1 MKGRGTRDEGRM
13 GMQKV
18 NISSA
23 GKFIAVCIEESS
35 FVFTEPET
43 TYTSWLTQKTRHA
56 QASYYYTWND
66 KIKLFGYA
74 LAQFCLYAAGIA
86 LLFQNTNSIILS
98 LAVITSFS
106 LMQMFVSRSIYN
118 TLRQQDLLLWI
129 PLLQPLYV
137 FSISLIFLLSL
148 IKRSDTW
155 N

>member
-1 MKGRGTRDEGRM
+1 
-13 GMQKV
+13 
-18 NISSA
+18 
-23 GKFIAVCIEESS
+23 
-35 FVFTEPET
+35 
-43 TYTSWLTQKTRHA
+43 
-56 QASYYYTWND
+56 
-66 KIKLFGYA
+66 LFGYA

-86 LLFQNTNSIILS
+86 LLFQNTNSILLS